1 MDESV
6 PVPEDK
12 IGQCQAVLAGKSR
25 EVITRELRKTNL
37 DVNMAIN
44 NILSRD
50 EGEEPPSAAPML
62 HPFHNSDDLFRL
74 IGEEEPGK
82 GLIVEENLQ
91 SDHFRH
97 RKKWL
102 AQSLGRP
109 KKVTLV

>member
-82 GLIVEENLQ
+82 GLV
-91 SDHFRH
+91 
-97 RKKWL
+97 KKE
-102 AQSLGRP
+102 SC
-109 KKVTLV
+109 